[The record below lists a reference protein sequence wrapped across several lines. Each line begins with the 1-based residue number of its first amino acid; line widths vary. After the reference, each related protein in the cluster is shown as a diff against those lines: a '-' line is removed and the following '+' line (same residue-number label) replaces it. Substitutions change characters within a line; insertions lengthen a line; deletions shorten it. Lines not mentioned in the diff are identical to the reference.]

1 MSENSSDSDSVI
13 DVDDNEL
20 LFEDEGISNA
30 FLETLEA
37 LEENTLEF
45 DLELTDAITE
55 VNLSILERITVYFIE
70 PLISPRIFDQL
81 SRTIHR
87 SKAHEIL
94 FPLMCCEFR

>member
-13 DVDDNEL
+13 DVEDSEL

-45 DLELTDAITE
+45 DLELNVE
-55 VNLSILERITVYFIE
+55 
-70 PLISPRIFDQL
+70 
-81 SRTIHR
+81 
-87 SKAHEIL
+87 
-94 FPLMCCEFR
+94 

>member
-20 LFEDEGISNA
+20 LFEDEEISNA

-55 VNLSILERITVYFIE
+55 VNLSILKRILVG
-70 PLISPRIFDQL
+70 SD
-81 SRTIHR
+81 
-87 SKAHEIL
+87 
-94 FPLMCCEFR
+94 

>member
-20 LFEDEGISNA
+20 LFEDEGISNT

-37 LEENTLEF
+37 LEENALEF

-55 VNLSILERITVYFIE
+55 VNLSILKRILVG
-70 PLISPRIFDQL
+70 SD
-81 SRTIHR
+81 
-87 SKAHEIL
+87 
-94 FPLMCCEFR
+94 

>member
-13 DVDDNEL
+13 HVDDNEL

-37 LEENTLEF
+37 LEENALEF

-55 VNLSILERITVYFIE
+55 VNLSILKRILVG
-70 PLISPRIFDQL
+70 SD
-81 SRTIHR
+81 
-87 SKAHEIL
+87 
-94 FPLMCCEFR
+94 

>member
-37 LEENTLEF
+37 LEENALEF
-45 DLELTDAITE
+45 DLELTT
-55 VNLSILERITVYFIE
+55 
-70 PLISPRIFDQL
+70 Q
-81 SRTIHR
+81 
-87 SKAHEIL
+87 
-94 FPLMCCEFR
+94 

>member
-1 MSENSSDSDSVI
+1 MVRKGAQFSRSDILNTTVQVLVFFIFLQNTSENSSDSDSVI

-20 LFEDEGISNA
+20 LFKDEGISNA

-55 VNLSILERITVYFIE
+55 VNLSILKRILVG
-70 PLISPRIFDQL
+70 SD
-81 SRTIHR
+81 
-87 SKAHEIL
+87 
-94 FPLMCCEFR
+94 

>member
-1 MSENSSDSDSVI
+1 MVREGAQFSRSDILNATVQVLVFFIFLQNMSENSSDSDSVI

-20 LFEDEGISNA
+20 LFEDEGISTA

-55 VNLSILERITVYFIE
+55 VNLSILKRILVG
-70 PLISPRIFDQL
+70 SD
-81 SRTIHR
+81 
-87 SKAHEIL
+87 
-94 FPLMCCEFR
+94 